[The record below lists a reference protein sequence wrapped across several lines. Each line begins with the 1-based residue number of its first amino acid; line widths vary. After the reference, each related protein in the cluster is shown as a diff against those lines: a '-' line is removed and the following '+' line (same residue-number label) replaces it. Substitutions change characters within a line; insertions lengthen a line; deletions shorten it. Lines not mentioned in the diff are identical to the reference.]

1 MEENVKENIPAFY
14 NEKEQ
19 VSAYFVQIN
28 APNKIHKSMRMT
40 SL

>member
-19 VSAYFVQIN
+19 ISAYFVQIN
-28 APNKIHKSMRMT
+28 APNKIQSAELKKM
-40 SL
+40 

>member
-1 MEENVKENIPAFY
+1 MEEYVKEKIPAIY

-28 APNKIHKSMRMT
+28 APNKIQKSMRMK